1 MTDESQLPPG
11 SPAPPAALTGRRI
24 VITGGGRGLGAAF
37 AEACGRA
44 GASVAVA
51 DLEVDSAQRTAA
63 RLREAGIAA
72 AAFRVDVADPVST
85 ESFARELEGRW
96 TSIDGLVNNAA
107 LATGIG
113 GKTFEEI
120 EVETW
125 DRVMAIN
132 VRGVWL
138 MTRAMAPLLRRSER
152 GGRVVNIA
160 SDTALW
166 GAPRL
171 LHYVASKGAVISMTR
186 ALSRELGTDGI
197 TVNALAPGLV
207 RVAATEY
214 VPEERKRL
222 YVERAAIQR
231 PQIPQDTVGAA
242 VFLLSD
248 GAGFI
253 SGQTLPINGGF
264 VST

>member
-1 MTDESQLPPG
+1 MNQLTDL
-11 SPAPPAALTGRRI
+11 AGRVI
-24 VITGGGRGLGAAF
+24 LITGAGRGLGAAF

-44 GASVAVA
+44 GASIIVT
-51 DLEVDSAQRTAA
+51 DINSQWGERSAEK
-63 RLREAGIAA
+63 LVNMGISASYMH
-72 AAFRVDVADPVST
+72 VDVADSASVEALAT
-85 ESFARELEGRW
+85 GLAQRFN
-96 TSIDGLVNNAA
+96 SIDGLINNAA

-113 GKTFEEI
+113 GNGFEEI
-120 EVETW
+120 DVETW

-132 VRGVWL
+132 VRGPWL
-138 MTRAMAPLLRRSER
+138 VTRAMAPFLRLSSR
-152 GGRVVNIA
+152 GGRVLNIA

-186 ALSRELGTDGI
+186 ALSRELGTEGI

-207 RVAATEY
+207 RIESTEY

-222 YVERAAIQR
+222 YVQGAAIQR
-231 PQIPQDTVGAA
+231 PQLPEDTVGAA

-248 GAGFI
+248 SAAFV
-253 SGQTLPINGGF
+253 SGQILPINGGF
-264 VST
+264 ISA

>member
-1 MTDESQLPPG
+1 MTDSHESSPG
-11 SPAPPAALTGRRI
+11 FGTPPAALSGRVI
-24 VITGGGRGLGAAF
+24 VITGSGRGLGAAF

-44 GASVAVA
+44 GASIVVA
-51 DLEVDSAQRTAA
+51 DINPEWGEASAA
-63 RLREAGIAA
+63 RLRSTGLTAWAHP
-72 AAFRVDVADPVST
+72 VDVADSASI
-85 ESFARELEGRW
+85 ERFARALESRW
-96 TSIDGLVNNAA
+96 SSVDGLVNNAA

-120 EVETW
+120 EIETW

-138 MTRAMAPLLRRSER
+138 MTRAMAPFLRRSQR
-152 GGRVVNIA
+152 GGRVLNIA

-166 GAPRL
+166 GAPNL

-186 ALSRELGTDGI
+186 ALSRELGADHI

-207 RVAATEY
+207 RVEATEY
-214 VPEERKRL
+214 VPDERKRL
-222 YVERAAIQR
+222 YIEGAAIHRAQL
-231 PQIPQDTVGAA
+231 PGDTVGAA

-248 GAGFI
+248 SAGFI
-253 SGQTLPINGGF
+253 SGQILPINGGF
-264 VST
+264 ISA